1 MLQAFRQRLAQGALG
16 FGALVFATLAAA
28 NPAQAGWLKAESERF
43 IVYSDGNANQLRRF
57 TQELESF
64 DRLLRIRLG
73 VNLDQP
79 TYRKLPVYLLGSRS
93 AMLQIKPDAPEELAG
108 FYMATDE
115 DIFGV
120 ARRDEEMH
128 TLKHEYAHHFMMQ
141 NFSHAYPSW
150 FIEGFAEYFATAD
163 FKRDEIHVGR
173 YNQNQAYWL
182 INGTWVSMEQLLAE
196 RPGASLRHRETYYP
210 LAWLLTHWFMSDTE
224 RRKTLGVYLAAVGD
238 GADPVQAMQDA
249 TGMTTTELQRTLR
262 RYMRDRMT
270 YVVMKTSFDQV
281 EIAVTPMPKSADDI
295 LLLNQRLKVGVPE
308 ERRAATAE
316 DVRRVAARHPDDPLA
331 LLALGHAELHFG
343 DAAAAEAPLQR
354 LLTIQPDHVEGL
366 QYLARARMDAAAEED
381 DAEAALKLKIEAQ
394 HYLSRAYA
402 ADDANFAS
410 LLLIAE
416 NRADAHSY
424 PNDNDVA
431 VLEQAFIL
439 APQLGTVRFNLAQ
452 ALLEHDRKAEA
463 ATLLQPLVNNPH
475 APNASARA
483 LLREIEG
490 RAEADE
496 DEETFIDDGDQAQS
510 EPAGDD

>member
-1 MLQAFRQRLAQGALG
+1 MALHTVFKSVFVRGFAPLMAASSLVLLASPALADWKKYESPRFELYSSGSDREAREML
-16 FGALVFATLAAA
+16 
-28 NPAQAGWLKAESERF
+28 
-43 IVYSDGNANQLRRF
+43 I
-57 TQELESF
+57 ELEKF
-64 DRLLRIRLG
+64 DYVLRLFMG
-73 VNLDQP
+73 QDVNSVP
-79 TYRKLPVYLLGSRS
+79 HRKLPIYLVSDSGLGTIWPGARDR
-93 AMLQIKPDAPEELAG
+93 IAG
-108 FYMATDE
+108 FYTSSDE
-115 DIFGV
+115 DIFAV
-120 ARRDEEMH
+120 ATRGENNH
-128 TLKHEYAHHFMMQ
+128 TLKHEYAHHFMMADL
-141 NFSHAYPSW
+141 SYPYPSW
-150 FIEGFAEYFATAD
+150 FVEGFAEYYAPTEFRA
-163 FKRDEIHVGR
+163 RDTRVGIP
-173 YNQNQAYWL
+173 NQNRAMALSYLGW
-182 INGTWVSMEQLLAE
+182 ISMSELLSN
-196 RPGASLRHRETYYP
+196 RPMVKARNSDSYYP

-238 GADPVQAMQDA
+238 GADPAQAMQDA

-281 EIAVTPMPKSADDI
+281 EIAVTPMPKSAYDI

-496 DEETFIDDGDQAQS
+496 EEETSIDDGDQAQS
-510 EPAGDD
+510 EPADDE

>member
-1 MLQAFRQRLAQGALG
+1 
-16 FGALVFATLAAA
+16 
-28 NPAQAGWLKAESERF
+28 
-43 IVYSDGNANQLRRF
+43 
-57 TQELESF
+57 
-64 DRLLRIRLG
+64 
-73 VNLDQP
+73 
-79 TYRKLPVYLLGSRS
+79 
-93 AMLQIKPDAPEELAG
+93 
-108 FYMATDE
+108 
-115 DIFGV
+115 
-120 ARRDEEMH
+120 
-128 TLKHEYAHHFMMQ
+128 
-141 NFSHAYPSW
+141 
-150 FIEGFAEYFATAD
+150 
-163 FKRDEIHVGR
+163 
-173 YNQNQAYWL
+173 
-182 INGTWVSMEQLLAE
+182 
-196 RPGASLRHRETYYP
+196 
-210 LAWLLTHWFMSDTE
+210 SDTE

-308 ERRAATAE
+308 EQRAATAE

-381 DAEAALKLKIEAQ
+381 DLEAALKLKIEAQ
-394 HYLSRAYA
+394 DYLSRAYA

-424 PNDNDVA
+424 PNDNVVA
-431 VLEQAFIL
+431 VLEQ
-439 APQLGTVRFNLAQ
+439 
-452 ALLEHDRKAEA
+452 
-463 ATLLQPLVNNPH
+463 
-475 APNASARA
+475 
-483 LLREIEG
+483 
-490 RAEADE
+490 
-496 DEETFIDDGDQAQS
+496 
-510 EPAGDD
+510 